1 MMHRRKFLMTSAQIA
16 VGLLLSSAPID
27 CFAKRIDYHPLSF
40 YHTHTGEKLE
50 INYSFRKGCSNSTQH
65 KINEF
70 LRDFRTEQVHPID
83 TKLMGILSQIQLIS
97 GSSGVYEIISG
108 YRSPQT
114 NRLLRLRSSGVARHS
129 LHMKGKAVDI
139 RLTDLPTGKIR
150 HIATLL
156 RRGGVGYY
164 AHSDFVHIDTG
175 RFRTW

>member
-1 MMHRRKFLMTSAQIA
+1 MDRRNFLITSAQIA
-16 VGLLLSSAPID
+16 MGLLLSGAPID
-27 CFAKRIDYHPLSF
+27 CFAKRIDYHPLAF

-50 INYSFRKGCSNSTQH
+50 IDYSFRKGCSISTQH

-83 TKLMGILSQIQLIS
+83 MKLFGILSQIQLIS
-97 GSSGVYEIISG
+97 GSTGVFEIISG
-108 YRSPQT
+108 YRSPAT
-114 NRLLRLRSSGVARHS
+114 NRYLRHRSHGVALHS
-129 LHMKGKAVDI
+129 LHMKGRAVDI
-139 RLTDLPTGKIR
+139 RLTDLPTRKIR
-150 HIATLL
+150 YIATRL